1 MPTRQVL
8 PPCLPVLNPAR
19 RVSGKRRGARSDTN
33 TIMRVETRQPIQNA
47 GGVAAKARVEGGRG
61 FSLDAAPA
69 SASGTGAPAA
79 AATLAGLDAVL
90 LLQGEAE
97 TPQERR
103 RRAAKRGGAWVATTL
118 TGKQLPGDGA
128 PVELLG
134 QIPLDTTL
142 REGADHGIPV
152 VVGHPD
158 APAAVALRGI
168 AKGLGTRARGLAG
181 RSLGLTPS
189 TKL

>member
-8 PPCLPVLNPAR
+8 PPCLPVLNPAG

-103 RRAAKRGGAWVATTL
+103 RRAAKRG
-118 TGKQLPGDGA
+118 
-128 PVELLG
+128 
-134 QIPLDTTL
+134 
-142 REGADHGIPV
+142 H
-152 VVGHPD
+152 
-158 APAAVALRGI
+158 
-168 AKGLGTRARGLAG
+168 
-181 RSLGLTPS
+181 
-189 TKL
+189 